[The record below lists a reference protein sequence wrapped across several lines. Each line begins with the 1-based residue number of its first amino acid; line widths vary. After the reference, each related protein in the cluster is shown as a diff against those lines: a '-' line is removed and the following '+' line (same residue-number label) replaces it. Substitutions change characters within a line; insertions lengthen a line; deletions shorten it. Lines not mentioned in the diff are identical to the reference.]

1 MNNSFI
7 ILLDRCFEC
16 GTIGP
21 VDFHHV
27 VPQSKGGTQTIPLC
41 LSCHS
46 KVHGENMLK
55 LRTLANESRNRMI
68 KEYKEKG
75 IPHNLGRKEGSQET
89 METFMNKP
97 TTKEIIK
104 LLKLG
109 HTLREVAK
117 IVKCSTKTVQKVK
130 RKINELN
137 ISPPIS

>member
-1 MNNSFI
+1 MNNSFR

-21 VDFHHV
+21 VEFHHV
-27 VPQSKGGTQTIPLC
+27 VPKSKGGTQTIPLC
-41 LSCHS
+41 LPCHS

-68 KEYKEKG
+68 KERKEKG
-75 IPHNLGRKEGSQET
+75 IPHNLGRKEGYRET

-97 TTKEIIK
+97 ATKEIIE
-104 LLKLG
+104 LLNLG

-117 IVKCSTKTVQKVK
+117 IVNCSTKTVQKVK
-130 RKINELN
+130 HKIKELN
-137 ISPPIS
+137 IPSPY